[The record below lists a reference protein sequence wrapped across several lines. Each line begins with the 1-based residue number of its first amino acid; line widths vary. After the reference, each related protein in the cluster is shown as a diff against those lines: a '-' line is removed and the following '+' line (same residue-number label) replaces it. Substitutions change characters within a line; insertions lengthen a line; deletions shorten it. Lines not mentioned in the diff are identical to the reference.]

1 LKFVLATYGTRGD
14 VEPGAAVGLEL
25 LRRGH
30 EVRLAVPPDLIGF
43 AKAAGLTPVVYGP
56 DSHTAQAKDI
66 SVNLSKDFHLAW
78 RIKDLARLWRE
89 NWELSNEC
97 WSQMST
103 TLMSLADGADMLI
116 TSMIFEDG
124 AANVA
129 EYYGIPLATLHY
141 FPLRANGQLLPYLPA
156 AVSRSAMTVFWW
168 LCSVLLGGFERTQ
181 RRELGLPKAAG
192 PAPRRITERGALE
205 IQGYDEVCFP
215 RLPAEWAKWSRQRP
229 FVGTLT
235 LELPT
240 DADEEVASWIAA
252 GKPPICFG
260 FGSMPMESPAE
271 TIAMISAACGQLGE
285 RALICS
291 AWTDFSSMPH
301 ADHVK
306 VVRTMNHGAIFP
318 ACRAV
323 VHHGGAGTTAAGL
336 RAGVPTLIL
345 WATPERQMWGAL
357 IKRLKVGTTRRFS
370 TITRESLVADLRQ
383 ILAPPYVARAREVAT
398 QMTKPAESV
407 SATADLV
414 EGLARQRRAG

>member
-1 LKFVLATYGTRGD
+1 LKLALATYGTRGD
-14 VEPGAAVGLEL
+14 IEPGAALGLEL

-30 EVRLAVPPDLIGF
+30 DVRMAVPPDLVGF
-43 AKAAGLTPVVYGP
+43 AESAGLTPVAYGP
-56 DSHTAQAKDI
+56 DSHTAQANDI
-66 SVNLSKDFHLAW
+66 SVNLAKDPHRAW
-78 RIKDLARLWRE
+78 RITDLARLWRE
-89 NWELSNEC
+89 NWELSNQC
-97 WSQMST
+97 WSQMSK

-141 FPLRANGQLLPYLPA
+141 FPLRPNGQLVPHLPA
-156 AVSRSAMTVFWW
+156 PVGRFAMSAFWW
-168 LCSVLLGGFERTQ
+168 LCSSFLGSFERTH

-192 PAPRRITERGALE
+192 PSSRRVTERGALE
-205 IQGYDEVCFP
+205 IQAYDEVCFP
-215 RLPAEWAKWSRQRP
+215 ELPAEWVKWAHQRP

-235 LELPT
+235 MELPT

-260 FGSMPMESPAE
+260 FGSMPMESPAD
-271 TIAMISAACGQLGE
+271 TIAMVGAACAQLGE

-318 ACRAV
+318 ICRAV

-336 RAGVPTLIL
+336 RAGIPTLIL

-357 IKRLKVGTTRRFS
+357 IKRLKVGTARRFS
-370 TITRESLVADLRQ
+370 SMTQDSLVADLSQ
-383 ILAPPYVARAREVAT
+383 ILDPTHVARAREVAT
-398 QMTKPAESV
+398 QMTKPGESV
-407 SATADLV
+407 AVTADLV
-414 EGLARQRRAG
+414 EELARQRRAG